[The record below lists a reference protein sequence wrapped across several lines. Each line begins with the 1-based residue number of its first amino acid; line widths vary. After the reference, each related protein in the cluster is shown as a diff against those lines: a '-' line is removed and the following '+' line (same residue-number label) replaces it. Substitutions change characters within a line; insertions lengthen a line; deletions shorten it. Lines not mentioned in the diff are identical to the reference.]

1 MIIKTFKFRNLVK
14 TYRDNPREFWA
25 NDAHR
30 SHLHDSLVDCAL
42 YAHSIKP
49 AAANSESEFSK
60 MARMITPI
68 RNSYTPENAGLR
80 LRIKSQ
86 LPLKRKLQIQM
97 REHGIK
103 NS

>member
-1 MIIKTFKFRNLVK
+1 MVK
-14 TYRDNPREFWA
+14 THRDNPREFWA

-97 REHGIK
+97 REHGIAK
-103 NS
+103 LFHRSEN